1 MEHKQKRRGVI
12 IQRERK
18 KNIQYKSGVP
28 WEYDTIAEC
37 VSDNDEKERKRWFH
51 IIHVK
56 AKRSRKTSTETK
68 S

>member
-28 WEYDTIAEC
+28 WEYDTNAEC